1 MTRITP
7 RTCLYPLAASL
18 VVAFALSI
26 SLTFRSNHHC
36 YAATCGEWLFPLQA
50 RLHVAVWYSW
60 LSLFVTFLAVRAFSP
75 ELRRFLR
82 LPVPGLEKYVSVSGL
97 LVGVWVV
104 VLYGA
109 LIGVWW
115 WRLRDYFVARGHEG
129 GVEKGNGTLAA
140 IALLGHLCDVTLG
153 MVLVPISR
161 HSALASFFSLSV
173 STTLK
178 FHMATAYTLFGLVIV
193 HGFLYVSWVPT
204 FNALSAQ
211 LRMVFPVLNPTYL
224 YHETWPGDTSA
235 LGVWR
240 ASLIF
245 SGVLTTA
252 IMALIAVT
260 TVPVVR
266 RKHFDLFY
274 YTHLLIIP
282 GVIIICLHASTIFYC
297 AAPGLLMWVL
307 DWGMRLYE
315 LRRKLDGK
323 ISIVGNGWYC
333 LTLLLPRHRL
343 DGCACTSPLAHF
355 YLYHSG
361 SSVRQLHPFTTITH
375 LASQNAATPLSEDD
389 FLICFLFRK
398 QGRTNQNPELSTL
411 GNRFT
416 FLKYFRRR
424 GTASPAEWTD
434 RLASLADKAALT
446 TDSSLHRDEA
456 IIDPEG
462 PFTML
467 TSPTAWINTAHAAIG
482 VRAEGPYFT
491 PADPARY
498 HTVVCIVAGTG
509 ISGALAIISAFAA
522 QKTRDARNA
531 AETDM
536 CAPGTCSAV
545 QEPVPVPVGGR
556 RMWERCVVV
565 WSVREADYIALPAL
579 TDHGISNLEVQVHLT
594 GNGRPRLDIVKT
606 LADVREG
613 ENKTWVYLSGP
624 NEFIQAGEV
633 ACRASEGVEWFGAR
647 WSI

>member
-82 LPVPGLEKYVSVSGL
+82 LPVPGLEKYVALSGL
-97 LVGVWVV
+97 LVGIWVV

-129 GVEKGNGTLAA
+129 GIEKGNGTLAA

-173 STTLK
+173 STTLM
-178 FHMATAYTLFGLVIV
+178 FHMATAYTLFGLVMV
-193 HGFLYVSWVPT
+193 HGFLG
-204 FNALSAQ
+204 FNYGDYGAHCCDDGAGGEEEALRSVLLYALANYTGGDNHLSPCEHDLL
-211 LRMVFPVLNPTYL
+211 LRCTWTSNVGAGLGDAPIRVAKEIRRQDYDSSRSSFPVTASMAALAPL
-224 YHETWPGDTSA
+224 HSLTST
-235 LGVWR
+235 
-240 ASLIF
+240 S
-245 SGVLTTA
+245 TT
-252 IMALIAVT
+252 
-260 TVPVVR
+260 R
-266 RKHFDLFY
+266 
-274 YTHLLIIP
+274 
-282 GVIIICLHASTIFYC
+282 
-297 AAPGLLMWVL
+297 
-307 DWGMRLYE
+307 
-315 LRRKLDGK
+315 
-323 ISIVGNGWYC
+323 
-333 LTLLLPRHRL
+333 
-343 DGCACTSPLAHF
+343 
-355 YLYHSG
+355 
-361 SSVRQLHPFTTITH
+361 
-375 LASQNAATPLSEDD
+375 NAATPLSEDD
-389 FLICFLFRK
+389 FPICFLFRK
-398 QGRTNQNPELSTL
+398 HGRTNQTPEPSTL

-416 FLKYFRRR
+416 LLRYLRRTR
-424 GTASPAEWTD
+424 TASPAEWTD

-446 TDSSLHRDEA
+446 TDSPLHRDAA
-456 IIDPEG
+456 IPDLEG

-522 QKTRDARNA
+522 QKTRDAENA

-536 CAPGTCSAV
+536 CVPGTCSAV

-579 TDHGISNLEVQVHLT
+579 IGKHHSPTPLRPVSRRAAPVCVSLLTSMSRPWNLKPGSANPPHWQRKAEARCREDA
-594 GNGRPRLDIVKT
+594 GG
-606 LADVREG
+606 REG
-613 ENKTWVYLSGP
+613 GRE
-624 NEFIQAGEV
+624 
-633 ACRASEGVEWFGAR
+633 
-647 WSI
+647 